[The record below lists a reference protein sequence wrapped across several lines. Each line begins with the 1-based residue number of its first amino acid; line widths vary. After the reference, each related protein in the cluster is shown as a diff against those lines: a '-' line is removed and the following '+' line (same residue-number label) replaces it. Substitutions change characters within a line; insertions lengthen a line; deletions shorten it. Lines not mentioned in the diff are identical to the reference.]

1 MTGPRGESVPDVTD
15 ALLLSARVR
24 RPRRLTG
31 LTVALSAGVIELAVP
46 VALALAIGQVTGGAA
61 VTAALWMPVALAV
74 VASALST
81 VARVLVLSR
90 IAATEMA
97 SLRSAYASRLMGL
110 GPRDVER
117 IGVEDVVAAFSVQVD
132 GLEPLLTADRIRRWS
147 AVTTV
152 CGCLLLLVFFEWRLT
167 LALSVALV
175 IAGVLLTVIVRPVRA
190 RSAQGLRA
198 LSAVSADLGE
208 FLRSVRSATVF
219 GLAPRYEHRL
229 ETRLADVHRAEVS
242 VGRAQALVDLVVRTL
257 SFVLL
262 LGLGALGAALVA
274 SGVATPAG
282 LAGFLATLTVL
293 LAPAASYLDLVQKR
307 QRARGALEVLDSLPL
322 SPEVPANNGRGGV
335 EIDALTLSF
344 DRAVISVRSG
354 LEVGPVSFSVERG
367 GIVALTGRSGA
378 GKTTV
383 LSAIAGF
390 VPCVSGAVRLNDRDL
405 SDWPPPDVRRSIAYV
420 EQGTPIIGATLRE
433 FLVTD
438 GHGPGD
444 DALRAILDDLGL
456 SERVERDDLDT
467 PLERSGTSLSGGE
480 RQRLGLARALATD
493 RPILLLDEP
502 TSHLDVP
509 TAQRVR
515 RVLLRERS
523 RRIIVVATH
532 DGALREIGDREVRLG
547 DAPSSVDLEA
557 VPPEDLL
564 ARVAQS

>member
-1 MTGPRGESVPDVTD
+1 MTD
-15 ALLLSARVR
+15 ALLLSARVP

-31 LTVALSAGVIELAVP
+31 QTVALSAGVIELAVP
-46 VALALAIGQVTGGAA
+46 VALALAVGQVTGGAA

-208 FLRSVRSATVF
+208 FLRSIRSATVF
-219 GLAPRYEHRL
+219 GLAPRYERRL

-274 SGVATPAG
+274 SGVASPAG

-322 SPEVPANNGRGGV
+322 SPEAPANTGRGGV
-335 EIDALTLSF
+335 EINVLTLSF
-344 DRAVISVRSG
+344 DDAVVSVGSG
-354 LEVGPVSFSVERG
+354 IDVGPVSFSVERG

-405 SDWPPPDVRRSIAYV
+405 SDWPPEDVRRSIAYV

-444 DALRAILDDLGL
+444 DVLRAILDDLGL
-456 SERVERDDLDT
+456 SERVGRDDLDT

-480 RQRLGLARALATD
+480 RQRLALARALATD

-509 TAQRVR
+509 TAERVR

-532 DGALREIGDREVRLG
+532 DGALREIADREVRLG